1 MTVHGAYTGIIRD
14 DIGAMFTDMRMRYPG
29 IDTSTG
35 LYRANLTRS
44 QAVANVSAL
53 TTEVMTSVPIYFHAG
68 EAAEKVTFV
77 SATTAAGSP
86 ANQWVALY
94 DPTGNLVAQT
104 PDLESDG
111 WAANT
116 AKTFTFA
123 DPVTIADSGWHR
135 VAIMVKATTRHPR
148 GRDAAQRGA
157 QRGAGHGRAA
167 PVRDVRQLADGHG
180 SGHDR
185 GADGD
190 RRRAP
195 LHRHLTL

>member
-14 DIGAMFTDMRMRYPG
+14 DIGEMFTDMRMRYPG

-53 TTEVMTSVPIYFHAG
+53 TTEVMTSVPVYFYAG
-68 EAAEKVTFV
+68 EAVENITFV
-77 SATTAAGSP
+77 SATTAANSP
-86 ANQWVALY
+86 TNQWVALY

-104 PDLESDG
+104 PDLESDS

-135 VAIMVKATTRHPR
+135 VAIMVKATTPPTLAGVTLHNEVLS
-148 GRDAAQRGA
+148 AALVTGELPLSATSGSSLTDTAPGTIGA
-157 QRGAGHGRAA
+157 LTAIAG
-167 PVRDVRQLADGHG
+167 V
-180 SGHDR
+180 
-185 GADGD
+185 
-190 RRRAP
+190 P
-195 LHRHLTL
+195 LCIVT